1 MDSMRVLLVDNY
13 DSFTANIAH
22 YLGDATGIPP
32 TVVRNDEITWAAIQ
46 AEDYDAIVIS
56 PGPGTPERDSDMG
69 VSNDVLRHASVPVFG
84 VCLGHQALVHVHGG
98 KVVHAPSPMHG
109 RISPVEHDGS
119 ALFAQIPSPFDV
131 VRYHSL
137 MAQEPLPDG
146 LRVTAR
152 TPDGLVMAIEHTHR
166 PMWGVQFHP
175 ESIQTDFGRQIIH
188 NFIEL
193 ARQHQQ
199 RKRRGAHREP
209 IAAPASASIAERPL
223 WRIQSR
229 RIDSGIDPQSVFLA
243 QFAHSDAAFWLDSSA
258 VRPGYSRFSFMGDG
272 NDATA
277 RTLAHTVG
285 ANALSGN
292 RVDLETE
299 RAAVFGTIR
308 EGLQVQLTGGGR
320 LPFDFVGGWVGYF
333 GYELKALTEVGGP
346 HRARQPDLLLRFI
359 TRFLAYDHLDGTWHA
374 VATGPEARAAEDA
387 AWLDEIELALHGTPE
402 ASADIDADIDM
413 PHAGSDACD
422 VEFVPEL
429 DREAY
434 RDRIARCFAQINDGE
449 TYEVCLTNR
458 LRARAD
464 VDATTLYRHLRTVNP
479 APYAAFLRCGSFD
492 VLSSSPER
500 FLHLSPNGVAEI
512 KPIKGT
518 RRRSKD
524 AAEDQAIVQ
533 ELRTCEKDRAENLM
547 IVDLTRNDLARV
559 CEVGSVWV
567 PKLMQVESYAT
578 VHQLVSTVRA
588 QMRAGQDVV
597 DLLHATFPGGSMTG
611 APKRRTLEIIDGLET
626 SARGVYSG
634 AIGFLSL
641 NGAADLSM
649 VIRTLVKHG
658 DELELGVGGAIIAL
672 SDADDEFEE
681 IMVKARAL
689 MRAVAGCVT
698 GDADRWSIPG
708 ECRGRDTIA
717 GAQATGSVHHG
728 G

>member
-1 MDSMRVLLVDNY
+1 MDRMRVLLVDNY

-22 YLGDATGIPP
+22 YLGDATGTPP
-32 TVVRNDEITWAAIQ
+32 TVVRNDETTWDEIQ

-56 PGPGTPERDSDMG
+56 PGPGTPERDADMG

-98 KVVHAPSPMHG
+98 RVVHAPSPMHG

-119 ALFAQIPSPFDV
+119 ALFAHIPSPFDV

-137 MAQEPLPDG
+137 MAQEPLPDA

-152 TPDGLVMAIEHTHR
+152 TPDGLVMAIEHAHR

-193 ARQHQQ
+193 ARRHQQ
-199 RKRRGAHREP
+199 RRRRSARRVAMP
-209 IAAPASASIAERPL
+209 PAGPATTGDRPT

-272 NDATA
+272 NDPTA
-277 RTLAHTVG
+277 RTLSHTVG
-285 ANALSGN
+285 AIARSADRAAL
-292 RVDLETE
+292 DAE
-299 RAAVFGTIR
+299 RAAVFGAIR
-308 EGLQVQLTGGGR
+308 EGLQVRLVGGGR

-333 GYELKALTEVGGP
+333 GYELKALTEVDGP
-346 HRARQPDLLLRFI
+346 HRARQPDLMLRFV

-402 ASADIDADIDM
+402 AGTDLDDDI
-413 PHAGSDACD
+413 ACDTTGDGD

-434 RDRIARCFAQINDGE
+434 RERIARCFSQINDGE

-458 LRARAD
+458 LRARVA
-464 VDATTLYRHLRTVNP
+464 VDATTLYRRLRTVNP
-479 APYAAFLRCGSFD
+479 APYAAFLRCGGFD

-500 FLHLSPNGVAEI
+500 FLHLSPNGVVEI

-518 RRRSKD
+518 RRRSQD

-533 ELRTCEKDRAENLM
+533 ELRRCEKDRAENLM

-559 CEVGSVWV
+559 CEIGSVWV

-588 QMRAGQDVV
+588 QMRAGQDAV
-597 DLLHATFPGGSMTG
+597 DLLQATFPGGSMTG
-611 APKRRTLEIIDGLET
+611 APKRRTLEIIDGLEA

-658 DELELGVGGAIIAL
+658 DELELGVGGAVIAL

-681 IMVKARAL
+681 ILVKARAL
-689 MRAVAGCVT
+689 MRAVAGCAT

-717 GAQATGSVHHG
+717 GAQAHSSAQHG

>member
-22 YLGDATGIPP
+22 YLGDATGTPP
-32 TVVRNDEITWAAIQ
+32 TIVRNDETDW
-46 AEDYDAIVIS
+46 ESLLSGDYDAIVIS

-69 VSNDVLRHASVPVFG
+69 ISNDVLRHATVPVLG

-98 KVVHAPSPMHG
+98 KVVHAPTPMHG

-119 ALFAQIPSPFDV
+119 ALFAHIPSPFDV

-137 MAQEPLPDG
+137 MAEEPLPEM

-152 TPDGLVMAIEHTHR
+152 TPDGLVMAIEHATR

-188 NFIEL
+188 NFIDL
-193 ARQHQQ
+193 ARQHMQ
-199 RKRRGAHREP
+199 RKRRGARREAP
-209 IAAPASASIAERPL
+209 VVAAAQTVAQRPV
-223 WRIQSR
+223 WQIQSR
-229 RIDSGIDPQSVFLA
+229 RIETGIDPQSVFLS
-243 QFAHSDAAFWLDSSA
+243 QFAHSNASFWLDSSA

-272 NDATA
+272 NDPTA
-277 RTLAHTVG
+277 RTLSHVIGDGAH
-285 ANALSGN
+285 ADPAS
-292 RVDLETE
+292 E
-299 RAAVFGTIR
+299 RDAVFGAIR
-308 EGLQVQLTGGGR
+308 EGLSVDLIGGGR

-374 VATGPEARAAEDA
+374 VATGPTSRADEDA

-402 ASADIDADIDM
+402 ADEAIDDM
-413 PHAGSDACD
+413 PAAGVAD
-422 VEFVPEL
+422 VEFIPEL

-434 RDRIARCFAQINDGE
+434 RDRIAQCFAQINDGE

-458 LRARAD
+458 MRARAP
-464 VDATTLYRHLRTVNP
+464 VETVSLYRHLRKVNP
-479 APYAAFLRCGSFD
+479 APYAALLRFDDFD

-500 FLHLSPNGVAEI
+500 FLHLSPNGVVEI

-518 RRRSKD
+518 RRRAMD
-524 AAEDQAIVQ
+524 AALDQAIVQ
-533 ELRTCEKDRAENLM
+533 ELRNCEKDRAENLM

-559 CEVGSVWV
+559 CEIGSVWV
-567 PKLMQVESYAT
+567 PKLMHVETYAT

-597 DLLHATFPGGSMTG
+597 DLLQATFPGGSMTG
-611 APKRRTLEIIDGLET
+611 APKRRTLEIIDGLEA

-658 DELELGVGGAIIAL
+658 DEIELGVGGAVIAL

-681 IMVKARAL
+681 ILVKARAL

-698 GDADRWSIPG
+698 GDPQRWSVPG
-708 ECRGRDTIA
+708 ECRGSDTIA
-717 GAQATGSVHHG
+717 GASVPGSVQQG
-728 G
+728 A